1 LGERLLCKQEVIGSI
16 PFTSTT
22 DSAKRWRWC
31 VAVAAAVT
39 GKARHESE
47 RAKIDGAARCLILQH
62 AAIVTGFARPWR
74 RFVLTALARRSWKI
88 QVCWRL
94 RPSAV
99 FFDRVKRV

>member
-1 LGERLLCKQEVIGSI
+1 MG
-16 PFTSTT
+16 
-22 DSAKRWRWC
+22 
-31 VAVAAAVT
+31 VAAAVT

-47 RAKIDGAARCLILQH
+47 RTKIGSEIILQH

-74 RFVLTALARRSWKI
+74 RFALTPLARRSWKYP
-88 QVCWRL
+88 VCRRL